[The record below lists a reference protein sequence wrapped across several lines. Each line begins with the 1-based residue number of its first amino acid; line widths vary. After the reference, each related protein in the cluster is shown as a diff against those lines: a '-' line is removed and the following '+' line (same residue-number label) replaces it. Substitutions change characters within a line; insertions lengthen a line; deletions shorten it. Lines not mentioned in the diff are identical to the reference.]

1 MARSVH
7 CLSSASSSTRNRGST
22 PAASK
27 FCLSTDV
34 QNECSV
40 EIDALSSRS
49 ACSRAR
55 ASPCAARSEN
65 RLRSFSRMSAL
76 AARVKVTISI
86 SSTFAPSSTSR
97 LTRSTST
104 LVLPEPAAAAT
115 SRLVPRASIAP
126 A

>member
-1 MARSVH
+1 MCRTNAAWR
-7 CLSSASSSTRNRGST
+7 STRF
-22 PAASK
+22 PAAP
-27 FCLSTDV
+27 LL
-34 QNECSV
+34 
-40 EIDALSSRS
+40 AG
-49 ACSRAR
+49 AR
-55 ASPCAARSEN
+55 VSCAARSEN